1 MKVAEIMTVGV
12 KTCSPSD
19 NLHAAAKIMWEED
32 CGCVPV
38 LDRDSK
44 VVGILTDRDIC
55 MAAYTQGFPL
65 HAMTVESAMAATV
78 ISCNPGDEIA
88 DAEELMRQ
96 HKVRRLPIVDDG
108 GKLAGILSLSDIA
121 REAERERR
129 EGERKQIK
137 AAEIAETLGGISEAR
152 AHVDSHVTFGP
163 EEGESEFR
171 PSPPPKRG
179 HLRKPH
185 DKPGR

>member
-1 MKVAEIMTVGV
+1 MKVAEIMTVEV
-12 KTCSPSD
+12 KSCSPDD

-44 VVGILTDRDIC
+44 LVGILTDRDIC
-55 MAAYTQGFPL
+55 MAAYTQGL
-65 HAMTVESAMAATV
+65 ALNAMTVESAMAATV
-78 ISCNPGDEIA
+78 ISCNPGDEVA
-88 DAEELMRQ
+88 DAEEIMRQ
-96 HKVRRLPIVDDG
+96 HKVRRLPTVDGG

-137 AAEIAETLGGISEAR
+137 AAEIAQTLGMISEPR
-152 AHVDSHVTFGP
+152 AHINAHVTFGP
-163 EEGESEFR
+163 EEGETEFR
-171 PSPPPKRG
+171 PTPPPKRG

-185 DKPGR
+185 SKPGR

>member
-1 MKVAEIMTVGV
+1 MKVAQVMTASV
-12 KTCSPSD
+12 KACSPSD
-19 NLHAAAKIMWEED
+19 TLHAAAKILWEED

-38 LDRDSK
+38 LDRESK
-44 VVGILTDRDIC
+44 LAGILTDRDIC
-55 MAAYTQGFPL
+55 MAAYTQGLTL
-65 HAMTVESAMAATV
+65 HALTVESAMAATV
-78 ISCNPGDEIA
+78 ISCNPEDEIA
-88 DAEELMRQ
+88 DAENLMRQ
-96 HKVRRLPIVDDG
+96 HKVRRLPIVDDS
-108 GKLAGILSLSDIA
+108 GKLVGILSLSDIA

-137 AAEIAETLGGISEAR
+137 AAEIAETLGGICEAR
-152 AHVDSHVTFGP
+152 AHINSHVTFGP